1 MKDRFDRGI
10 LDTQARLHE
19 ERESVRRENKLLVDE
34 LNAKVWSFTHKTTVR
49 VYYNLKIFNR
59 AQNNEN
65 KFILNIFRS
74 LDVVY

>member
-34 LNAKVWSFTHKTTVR
+34 LNAKVSCYVALLIR
-49 VYYNLKIFNR
+49 L
-59 AQNNEN
+59 
-65 KFILNIFRS
+65 L
-74 LDVVY
+74 